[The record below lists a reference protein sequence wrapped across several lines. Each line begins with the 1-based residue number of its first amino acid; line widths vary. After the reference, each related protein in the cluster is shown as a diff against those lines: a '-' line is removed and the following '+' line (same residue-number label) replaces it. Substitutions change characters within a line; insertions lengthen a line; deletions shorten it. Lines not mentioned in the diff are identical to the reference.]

1 MATSIPTNEIEQPNN
16 QTSMSMI
23 QCPECNSEI
32 SNTASKCNNCGF
44 PLQANS
50 DTDPHKLWTKRPDK
64 PASNRVDRL
73 NTTQKI
79 FILLFVANLS
89 FAPFIANEI
98 SDEVEAT
105 FLIIGPAMILA
116 LGAYLFKTPKN

>member
-50 DTDPHKLWTKRPDK
+50 VTDTHKPWPKRPDK

-89 FAPFIANEI
+89 FAPFIANEMR
-98 SDEVEAT
+98 DEEAA
-105 FLIIGPAMILA
+105 FLIIGLATILA